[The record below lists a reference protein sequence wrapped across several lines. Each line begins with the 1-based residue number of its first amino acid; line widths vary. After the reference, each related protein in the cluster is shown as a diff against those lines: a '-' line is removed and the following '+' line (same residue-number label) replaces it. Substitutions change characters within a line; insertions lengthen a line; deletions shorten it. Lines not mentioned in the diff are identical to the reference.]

1 MQIVH
6 RERAYDG
13 HFKLNKLTIKT
24 PEGQELPR
32 EQFAPGHAVAA
43 LVFDTQTQEYVLTR
57 QFRVGA
63 ERELLEIAAGMI
75 DKDESPETA
84 VRREIH
90 EELGYEIDQ
99 LTAIVTMWPSPG
111 TSAETI
117 AVYYAEVSR
126 QTGAGGGLAEENEQI
141 EMVRLTKEVLLKEKL
156 QDAKTM
162 LAVQWAQLYK
172 A

>member
-13 HFKLNKLTIKT
+13 HFKLNKLTLKT
-24 PEGQELPR
+24 AQGEELPR

-43 LVFDTQTQEYVLTR
+43 LVFDTQRQHYVLTR

-75 DKDESPETA
+75 DKGESPETA
-84 VRREIH
+84 VRRELH
-90 EELGYEIDQ
+90 EELGYEVDE
-99 LTAIVTMWPSPG
+99 LTEITTMWPSPG

-117 AVYYAEVSR
+117 VVYYAEVSR
-126 QTGAGGGLAEENEQI
+126 QTGAGGGLAAEHEQI
-141 EMVRLTKEVLLKEKL
+141 EMVRLTREELLAEKL
-156 QDAKTM
+156 QDAKTL
-162 LAVQWAQLYK
+162 LAVQWAQLHK
-172 A
+172 G

>member
-13 HFKLNKLTIKT
+13 HFKLNKLTLKT
-24 PEGQELPR
+24 QEGEELPR

-43 LVFDTQTQEYVLTR
+43 LVFDTEHQQYVLTR

-90 EELGYEIDQ
+90 EELGYDIDQ
-99 LTAIVTMWPSPG
+99 LTEIVTMWPSPG
-111 TSAETI
+111 TSSETI
-117 AVYYAEVSR
+117 VVYYAEVSR
-126 QTGAGGGLAEENEQI
+126 QTGQGGGLADEHEQI
-141 EMVRLTKEVLLKEKL
+141 EMVRLSREELAKEKM

-162 LAVQWAQLYK
+162 IAVQWAQLHK
-172 A
+172 S